1 MNDIPPL
8 RWSTL
13 RRNHPLLLRLFP
25 AIWALLVLIGVGV
38 YLLVTNALSQDDDV
52 QQRSRTFI
60 AHSLE
65 QQRGEIGRNIINYSK
80 WGEAY
85 RHLHLTVD
93 KAWADDQ
100 RNVGDIPFDLYGYNG
115 VWVVDGAG
123 RTVYGVIDGQ
133 PSASALTD
141 WLQGDVDGLVAQA
154 RAPALADG
162 SVVRAMEVA
171 GAPAIVAAASITP
184 GWDSSIAVVPG
195 PPSVMMFVTVLRP
208 DRLAQLSA
216 NYGLPPLTASR
227 QPLPGYESM
236 PLLESATQLNWQPP
250 RPGRGLLRQTLPLFV
265 ASVLLLAGVLYL
277 LLRHVLATGRQI
289 EAQMQALRTSQAEL
303 QGSERRFRDMAETSS
318 DWLWEV
324 DAQGRLTY
332 LSDRFAQVTGQRRSD
347 WLGRPLADLL
357 RPREGALQ
365 PWLQHALSGMEGS
378 ATLVCETRGPAGQ
391 QRICRI
397 TARAI
402 EGGRGHRGTA
412 TDLTDE
418 WQAQAEVRHLSLHDA
433 LTGLPNRRQ
442 LDQFLS
448 QHLAP
453 AAGAPQPGLALLSL
467 DLDRFKP
474 VNDAL
479 GHAVGDQVLQEA
491 ARRLAAL
498 AGPGGMAARVGGDE
512 FILALPQAAGAAT
525 APLDLDALCAR
536 VIAALCE
543 PFCLEGQVVFIGTSV
558 GVSLAPA
565 HARTPD
571 ELLRRG
577 DIALYEAKAAGR
589 NTWRLYTDAMNAHVL
604 ARRQIE
610 GELRTALADGQLR
623 LHYQPRYALPGG
635 ALRGLEALVRW
646 QHPERGLLL
655 PQEFIPLAEETGL
668 IRPLGE
674 WVLHTACQEAA
685 RWPAAVSVSVN
696 LSPGQ
701 LGGDGPGAGDRALP
715 RVVAQALE
723 ASGLAPGRL
732 ELEIT
737 ERVLLDHEQ
746 GVLQTLTA
754 LKQLGVRLSLD
765 DFGTGF
771 SSLAYLRQYPLD
783 GIKIDRSFVAQLP
796 SQGSDRAI
804 VQAMSQ
810 LGRSLGLTV
819 TAEGVETQ
827 GQLDCLL
834 QQHCDEV
841 QGLHFSAPLPPEGVA
856 ALWTAAGVAGDS
868 VRPQR

>member
-1 MNDIPPL
+1 MNDLPPL
-8 RWSTL
+8 RWAAL

-38 YLLVTNALSQDDDV
+38 HSLVTNALSQDADV

-123 RTVYGVIDGQ
+123 RTVYGVVDGK
-133 PSASALTD
+133 PSAAALAD
-141 WLQGDVDGLVAQA
+141 WLQGDVEGLVAQA

-162 SVVRAMEVA
+162 SVVRALEVA
-171 GAPAIVAAASITP
+171 GVPAIAAAATITP
-184 GWDSSIAVVPG
+184 GWDPSIRVRPG
-195 PPSVMMFVTVLRP
+195 PASVMMFVTVLDP
-208 DRLAQLSA
+208 ARLAQLSV

-227 QPLPGYESM
+227 EPLAGHESM
-236 PLLESATQLNWQPP
+236 PLLESAIQLNWQPP
-250 RPGRGLLRQTLPLFV
+250 RPGRHLLRQTLPLFV
-265 ASVLLLAGVLYL
+265 ASVLLLAVVLYL

-289 EAQMQALRTSQAEL
+289 AAQLQALRAGQAEL
-303 QGSERRFRDMAETSS
+303 RN
-318 DWLWEV
+318 
-324 DAQGRLTY
+324 
-332 LSDRFAQVTGQRRSD
+332 
-347 WLGRPLADLL
+347 
-357 RPREGALQ
+357 
-365 PWLQHALSGMEGS
+365 
-378 ATLVCETRGPAGQ
+378 
-391 QRICRI
+391 
-397 TARAI
+397 
-402 EGGRGHRGTA
+402 
-412 TDLTDE
+412 
-418 WQAQAEVRHLSLHDA
+418 LSLHDA

-448 QHLAP
+448 QHLA
-453 AAGAPQPGLALLSL
+453 ASGGGAQPRLALLSL

-479 GHAVGDQVLQEA
+479 GHAFGDRVLQEV
-491 ARRLAAL
+491 ARRLRAQAAP
-498 AGPGGMAARVGGDE
+498 AGMAARVGGDE
-512 FILALPQAAGAAT
+512 FILALPQPPGLPAEGTGLEAV
-525 APLDLDALCAR
+525 CAR

-543 PFCLEGQVVFIGTSV
+543 PIRLDGQAVFIGTSV
-558 GVSLAPA
+558 GVALAPD
-565 HARTPD
+565 HARTAE

-589 NTWRLYTDAMNAHVL
+589 DTWRLYTDAMNSHVL
-604 ARRQIE
+604 ARRRIE
-610 GELRTALADGQLR
+610 QELRDALQRGELR
-623 LHYQPRYALPGG
+623 LHYQPRYALAGG

-646 QHPERGLLL
+646 QHPTRGLLL
-655 PQEFIPLAEETGL
+655 PQEFIPLAEDTGL
-668 IRPLGE
+668 IQPLGE
-674 WVLHTACQEAA
+674 WVLRTACHEAA
-685 RWPAAVSVSVN
+685 GWPDGVGVSVN
-696 LSPGQ
+696 VSPTQ
-701 LGGDGPGAGDRALP
+701 LGGGGPGGSRQAFP
-715 RVVAQALE
+715 QVVAQALE
-723 ASGLAPGRL
+723 DSGLAPGRL

-746 GVLQTLTA
+746 GALPTLTA

-771 SSLAYLRQYPLD
+771 SSLAYLRRYPLD
-783 GIKIDRSFVAQLP
+783 GIKIDRSFVAALP
-796 SQGSDRAI
+796 THGNDRAI
-804 VQAMSQ
+804 VQAMSE

-827 GQLDCLL
+827 AELACLL
-834 QQHCDEV
+834 RHACDEV
-841 QGLHFSAPLPPEGVA
+841 QGFHFSAPLPPEHLA
-856 ALWTAAGVAGDS
+856 ALWRPAGARDGSDGG
-868 VRPQR
+868 